1 MSQEETSDSKP
12 HEPTEKRLR
21 DARKKGDV
29 PSSRETGNMMVVLSL
44 LGITIFVLPWQ
55 SADLAESLAILIDNS
70 GRISVGTG
78 QAGVTRLGEVMFEF
92 MIALGF
98 VLAPIFGLL
107 ALGGL
112 FGVMIQGETVFSL
125 ERITPK
131 LNKISPQQGFK
142 RLFSGSALI
151 EFGKSLLKVFV
162 AGALALWV
170 TNKVVAGMM
179 DSSGFLPESLPNYLL
194 EAARRLLV
202 AMSIFLIPLAL
213 LDIVW
218 RRFEWRKKHMMSHKE
233 LRDEMKEAEGSPE
246 LKAKRAQVRREQS
259 QKRVALAVPEASVV
273 LTNPTHYAVA
283 LKYEPGTDLAPQCVA
298 KGADHMA
305 KRIRELAFDNEI
317 PVVENKPLARLLYD
331 TVDLDE
337 VVPVEHWAVVAEI
350 ISFVLDLENNV
361 HRQPPDGSSLR
372 TLADE

>member
-78 QAGVTRLGEVMFEF
+78 QAGVTRLGEVMYEF

-98 VLAPIFGLL
+98 VLAPIFGLM

-125 ERITPK
+125 ERIKPK

-142 RLFSGSALI
+142 RLFSGSAFI

-162 AGALALWV
+162 AGALALWI

-179 DSSGFLPESLPNYLL
+179 DSTGFLPESLPSYLM

-202 AMSIFLIPLAL
+202 AMSIFLVPLAL

>member
-151 EFGKSLLKVFV
+151 EFGKNLLKVLV
-162 AGALALWV
+162 AGTLALWV

-194 EAARRLLV
+194 EAARSLLV

-298 KGADHMA
+298 KGAAHMA

>member
-1 MSQEETSDSKP
+1 
-12 HEPTEKRLR
+12 
-21 DARKKGDV
+21 
-29 PSSRETGNMMVVLSL
+29 MMVVLSL